1 MMYRDWREVTRTLLA
16 SKGEMNASS
25 LPKSKM
31 KRYETKVYVKW
42 VIEEIKKDR
51 ASFDGFAK
59 GKGIIATR
67 ERFLKYLETKQG
79 TDALAGAKNRNET
92 ATPVAATD
100 SKFYKTIILPV
111 AVPGCGAFLHFH
123 FVLSA
128 LLSSFFFKIGKT
140 SVSVALAHIFGFGHT
155 QSDDVQVKSKKA
167 APVFVKSVVDLLRK
181 HDAVIADKYILFLVS
196 FSGFLLK
203 LFL

>member
-1 MMYRDWREVTRTLLA
+1 MYRDWREVTRSLLA
-16 SKGEMNASS
+16 SKGEMNASM

-31 KRYETKVYVKW
+31 KRSETKVYVKW

-67 ERFLKYLETKQG
+67 EKFLKYLETKQG
-79 TDALAGAKNRNET
+79 KDALAKSGNET

-100 SKFYKTIILPV
+100 FKKTIILPV
-111 AVPGCGAFLHFH
+111 AVPGCGAFLHLH
-123 FVLSA
+123 FLLSVF
-128 LLSSFFFKIGKT
+128 SSFFFKIGKT

-155 QSDDVQVKSKKA
+155 QSDDVQAKGKKSS
-167 APVFVKSVVDLLRK
+167 APAFVRSVVDLLHK
-181 HDAVIADKYILFLVS
+181 HDAVIADK
-196 FSGFLLK
+196 
-203 LFL
+203 